1 MVLTL
6 LRVDGLHGNFGWTI
20 NILFNFLSIRKII
33 DYRKVNI
40 FGGKT
45 SNKLKIASTL
55 HVISGSKLQR
65 CVNLLMSVQF

>member
-33 DYRKVNI
+33 DYRKATTFLVAKHQI
-40 FGGKT
+40 
-45 SNKLKIASTL
+45 SLKLHQHYVLSQAQNCRD
-55 HVISGSKLQR
+55 V
-65 CVNLLMSVQF
+65 